1 MATKEIPYGLSDY
14 ARLALEN
21 YYYVDK
27 THFIPL
33 IEKAASFFFL
43 IRPRRFGKSLT
54 LSMLESYYDINKPIA
69 SKNSS
74 ENGGYTNILQH
85 CGQSS

>member
-43 IRPRRFGKSLT
+43 ICPPAFRQEPHA
-54 LSMLESYYDINKPIA
+54 EYA
-69 SKNSS
+69 
-74 ENGGYTNILQH
+74 
-85 CGQSS
+85 

>member
-33 IEKAASFFFL
+33 IEKAASFFLPHPPPAF
-43 IRPRRFGKSLT
+43 RQEPHA
-54 LSMLESYYDINKPIA
+54 EYA
-69 SKNSS
+69 
-74 ENGGYTNILQH
+74 
-85 CGQSS
+85 

>member
-54 LSMLESYYDINKPIA
+54 LSMLESYYDITPIA

>member
-33 IEKAASFFFL
+33 IEKALSL
-43 IRPRRFGKSLT
+43 IHISEPTRRS
-54 LSMLESYYDINKPIA
+54 
-69 SKNSS
+69 
-74 ENGGYTNILQH
+74 
-85 CGQSS
+85 

>member
-33 IEKAASFFFL
+33 IEKAASFSSSSAPGVSA
-43 IRPRRFGKSLT
+43 R
-54 LSMLESYYDINKPIA
+54 A
-69 SKNSS
+69 SR
-74 ENGGYTNILQH
+74 
-85 CGQSS
+85 

>member
-27 THFIPL
+27 PTESVNI
-33 IEKAASFFFL
+33 AFL
-43 IRPRRFGKSLT
+43 
-54 LSMLESYYDINKPIA
+54 
-69 SKNSS
+69 
-74 ENGGYTNILQH
+74 
-85 CGQSS
+85 

>member
-43 IRPRRFGKSLT
+43 IRPGVSAR
-54 LSMLESYYDINKPIA
+54 A
-69 SKNSS
+69 SR
-74 ENGGYTNILQH
+74 
-85 CGQSS
+85 

>member
-27 THFIPL
+27 THFIP
-33 IEKAASFFFL
+33 
-43 IRPRRFGKSLT
+43 
-54 LSMLESYYDINKPIA
+54 
-69 SKNSS
+69 
-74 ENGGYTNILQH
+74 
-85 CGQSS
+85 